1 MAKQERDKLAP
12 TGHPLG
18 MLLAMMMSDCRVK
31 YRLGKE
37 LQNLTENAGYS
48 YHGWVSPFS
57 WLIQQLQLYSDSL
70 TLPCIDAQ
78 LRWHSPGPGGSVN
91 VLDRSAFFIPEE
103 LDFSLFQVFLQIRF
117 ELCLNFGRVQIIA
130 IHQLRGQ
137 IVDLGERLARHL

>member
-31 YRLGKE
+31 YRLGKK

-91 VLDRSAFFIPEE
+91 VLDRSGSHQIS
-103 LDFSLFQVFLQIRF
+103 DFL
-117 ELCLNFGRVQIIA
+117 
-130 IHQLRGQ
+130 LRTR
-137 IVDLGERLARHL
+137 DCDAS

>member
-91 VLDRSAFFIPEE
+91 VLDRSEIKQTFKKSM
-103 LDFSLFQVFLQIRF
+103 LSLPLITRAGTIMSSK
-117 ELCLNFGRVQIIA
+117 CRK
-130 IHQLRGQ
+130 
-137 IVDLGERLARHL
+137 